1 MARTQQTPKKKN
13 VGADKG
19 DTPLSKKSK
28 PKMKAD
34 APPKKKALAKA
45 DQEARM
51 AIARGDVMK
60 DEAAR
65 KTEQDNRTLYI
76 RFSNKLPKTAEE
88 IQELHSDIKFVRTP
102 RKGHKEK
109 GINYAFIEFGDA
121 EECKSAKNKL
131 ATTQF
136 KGNELVVD
144 FVGENSKNKKKGA
157 KEKSQLNPT
166 RLFVCGLAPG
176 VNKENL
182 KEMFPKSSNADIPQR
197 SKKKGTSFG
206 FVQFSTPADAKSA
219 FDAAQDLSIGGHRI
233 TVLFAKM
240 TDTKPEVQK
249 KKAEKRK
256 AKEEKRKEKR
266 LKADDNKENDETE
279 VKEEKKKVKEEKKP
293 VKVEE
298 TKEEEESGDDDDEDE
313 EEEEADEKTS
323 SAEKLEKDDEDEDDD
338 DDDDDDDEEN
348 DEDKDDLDDTVAE
361 NKEGD
366 DDEDDDDDE
375 EDDDEEEDE

>member
-1 MARTQQTPKKKN
+1 
-13 VGADKG
+13 
-19 DTPLSKKSK
+19 
-28 PKMKAD
+28 
-34 APPKKKALAKA
+34 
-45 DQEARM
+45 M

-197 SKKKGTSFG
+197 SKKKGTSYG
-206 FVQFSTPADAKSA
+206 FVQFSTPADAKAA
-219 FDAAQDLSIGGHRI
+219 FDAAQDLTIANHKI

-256 AKEEKRKEKR
+256 AK
-266 LKADDNKENDETE
+266 
-279 VKEEKKKVKEEKKP
+279 VEEKKLKKAKTEDDEKETAEETEEEKGKKKAEKRAKLKAKKEAKKAE

-298 TKEEEESGDDDDEDE
+298 VKVEEATEVKKSEEDDDNED
-313 EEEEADEKTS
+313 
-323 SAEKLEKDDEDEDDD
+323 DEDDD
-338 DDDDDDDEEN
+338 ENEE
-348 DEDKDDLDDTVAE
+348 DLDDTVAE
-361 NKEGD
+361 KAEE
-366 DDEDDDDDE
+366 DDEDDDDGS
-375 EDDDEEEDE
+375 EDDEDGSEGEENVKG

>member
-1 MARTQQTPKKKN
+1 
-13 VGADKG
+13 
-19 DTPLSKKSK
+19 
-28 PKMKAD
+28 
-34 APPKKKALAKA
+34 
-45 DQEARM
+45 M

-266 LKADDNKENDETE
+266 LKADDNKEKDETE

-298 TKEEEESGDDDDEDE
+298 TKEEESGDDDE

-323 SAEKLEKDDEDEDDD
+323 SEKKLEKDDEEDEDDD
-338 DDDDDDDEEN
+338 DNDDDDEDEEN
-348 DEDKDDLDDTVAE
+348 DEDKDDDLDDTVAE

-366 DDEDDDDDE
+366 DDEDDDDDDDE
-375 EDDDEEEDE
+375 NKEGDDDEDDDDDE

>member
-1 MARTQQTPKKKN
+1 
-13 VGADKG
+13 
-19 DTPLSKKSK
+19 
-28 PKMKAD
+28 
-34 APPKKKALAKA
+34 
-45 DQEARM
+45 M

-219 FDAAQDLSIGGHRI
+219 FDAAQDLTIANHKI

-256 AKEEKRKEKR
+256 AK
-266 LKADDNKENDETE
+266 
-279 VKEEKKKVKEEKKP
+279 VEEKKLKKAKTEDDEKKTVEETEEEKGKKKAEKRAKLKAKKEAKKAE

-298 TKEEEESGDDDDEDE
+298 ATEVKKEDDDDED
-313 EEEEADEKTS
+313 
-323 SAEKLEKDDEDEDDD
+323 DEDDD
-338 DDDDDDDEEN
+338 DDDDEEDGSEGEEN
-348 DEDKDDLDDTVAE
+348 VQGA
-361 NKEGD
+361 
-366 DDEDDDDDE
+366 DEDDDDDD
-375 EDDDEEEDE
+375 EDDEQMKTTMMTTR